1 MSVYLDHNATTPI
14 DPAVWQAMQPYLQ
27 DAFGN
32 PSSQHAP
39 GRRARA
45 AVERAREQVAGLVN
59 ARGARVVFTSGGTEA
74 NHLAL
79 LGAAPG
85 PDGAIA
91 LSAIEHSSVLGPAR
105 MLAARG
111 CRVDFMASDAQG
123 RIPPAALDEALAPE
137 TRLVSVMA
145 ANNETGVIQ
154 DIAALAGRARA
165 RGALMH
171 TDAVQAAGKIALDF
185 AASGVHLMSLSAHKI
200 CGPKGVGALVVHKG
214 VDLEP
219 LLQGGG
225 QEMGLRAGTEN
236 VAGIVGFGAAAELAQ
251 RTLAARAAQAAALQA
266 RLEARLRAIAG
277 IEIFGAAAAR
287 LSNTVFFAVAGI
299 DGATLLLR
307 LDQAGFAA
315 ASGSACASAQPDP
328 SHVLLAMGVDR
339 ERAYGAI
346 RVSFG
351 AGNTP
356 GQVDAF
362 ADTLGREIE
371 ILRGMALRE
380 TA

>member
-111 CRVDFMASDAQG
+111 CRVDFMAPDAQG

-251 RTLAARAAQAAALQA
+251 RTLAARAAQAAALEA

>member
-1 MSVYLDHNATTPI
+1 MSVYLDHNATTPV

-74 NHLAL
+74 NSLAL

-85 PDGAIA
+85 TDGAVV

-105 MLAARG
+105 VLAARG
-111 CRVDFMASDAQG
+111 CRVDFVTPDAQG
-123 RIPPAALDEALAPE
+123 RIPPAALDEAIAPD

-171 TDAVQAAGKIALDF
+171 TDAVQAAGKIGLDF

-219 LLQGGG
+219 LIQGGG

-251 RTLAARAAQAAALQA
+251 RTLEARAAQAAALQE

-277 IEIFGAAAAR
+277 TEIFGVEAAR
-287 LSNTVFFAVAGI
+287 LANTVFFAVAGI
-299 DGATLLLR
+299 DGATLLLK

-346 RVSFG
+346 RISFG

-371 ILRGMALRE
+371 VLRGMALRE

>member
-1 MSVYLDHNATTPI
+1 VS
-14 DPAVWQAMQPYLQ
+14 
-27 DAFGN
+27 
-32 PSSQHAP
+32 
-39 GRRARA
+39 A
-45 AVERAREQVAGLVN
+45 AEGCAAYAGIPLTL
-59 ARGARVVFTSGGTEA
+59 RGAASSNFGLISPDFGGLLIDMRKLSGVAEV
-74 NHLAL
+74 
-79 LGAAPG
+79 G
-85 PDGAIA
+85 PDG
-91 LSAIEHSSVLGPAR
+91 
-105 MLAARG
+105 
-111 CRVDFMASDAQG
+111 
-123 RIPPAALDEALAPE
+123 
-137 TRLVSVMA
+137 
-145 ANNETGVIQ
+145 

-219 LLQGGG
+219 LIQGGG

-236 VAGIVGFGAAAELAQ
+236 VAGIVGFGAAADLAQ

-277 IEIFGAAAAR
+277 IEIFGAEAAR

-299 DGATLLLR
+299 DGATLLLK